1 MKKLLFLII
10 LLLGVYSNALNAQC
24 SFTTNITASGPTLA
38 CASISLT
45 AGTTGTFYSWSNG
58 SNSQGITTTVSGT
71 YSVLIVN
78 AVGCSGTA
86 AINVSITPNP
96 TISVSGTSLT
106 CPGVSNTIIASGAN
120 TFTWSANAGGGSSN
134 SVVVNP
140 SITTNYTVMGNVGNC
155 FSLLIFALQVDPAP
169 NASITVSN
177 PSVSCNDVTL
187 TAGPTSNY
195 WTQKTSIT
203 TSRRYAVGFSI
214 GTKGYIGTGHNGSYL
229 NDFWEYDPSTN
240 AWTQKANFAGSA
252 RFGAIGVSVGN
263 KGYVG
268 TGYNGSALSD
278 FWEYDPLTNTWT
290 QKANFSGG
298 VRYIASAVSVGTK
311 LYVGLGYS
319 GSGYLNDFWEYTPS
333 TNTWVQKSNFPGSAR
348 YVAAGFTIG
357 TKGYIGMGYNGIYQN
372 DLYEYDPTFNSWSQK
387 ANFGG
392 SGRQSPCGFSIG
404 NRGYFVGGYNGGT
417 YYNDV
422 WEYNQSSNV
431 WVQKATSFGGSVR
444 ISAVSFVLNGKAYM
458 GTGEI
463 GSASYTNDLWEY
475 TPQVSFL
482 WSTGSTLQ
490 AITSSVSGTYS
501 LTATS
506 VLGCSNTSSIIAS
519 IFGSP
524 TLSIQ
529 GPSITCA
536 SSPISLT
543 VSGASS
549 YTWGPNAGN
558 STNSI
563 VVVTP
568 TASTSYTVSG
578 TNGGCNSI
586 AMINVTVNPIPVL
599 TANASALN
607 VCQGGTLNLFGSG
620 AVSYTWSNGV
630 SNNVPFTPTASNVY
644 SVIGTNSNQ
653 CTASAS
659 LAVAVNPLPTLV
671 INNGTVC
678 QGQSFILNASGAT
691 TYTYSSGS
699 NFVTPSVSTSYS
711 VYGTNS
717 FGCLAQS
724 PAVSSVLV
732 LPSPTVSVNGGAIC
746 SGQNFTLSP
755 TGAVTYTYSG
765 GGAIVSPTV
774 TTSYSITGFGFNG
787 CPNAVP
793 AIATITVNP
802 LPSISAPNGTIC
814 QGKSFTITPSGAA
827 SYTYSS
833 GSNVV
838 SPSSNAFYTIFG
850 TNAQGC
856 VNSNPAIVLITVN
869 PNPTISVN
877 SGTICQGQSFNMV
890 PSGANSYTYS
900 SGSAVVNPN
909 FTTTYTV
916 TGSSLGCLSGN
927 AAVSTVSVLPSPT
940 VTVNSGTICIGQSF
954 TMIPSGASSYTFTGG
969 NAVVSPTI
977 NTNYSVTGT
986 GTNGC
991 INAIPALASITVN
1004 ALPII
1009 TALSGSICNGNSYTI
1024 NPSGASAYVFSS
1036 GSAIVSPANTTTYSV
1051 SGTSTAGCLS
1061 ASPAVVTVTV
1071 NSIPI
1076 IAVNSGTIC
1085 SGQSFTMIPSGASTY
1100 TYSSGS
1106 ALVTPS
1112 INSTYSVT
1120 GTSAA
1125 GCIGSAAAVST
1136 VVVLASPTVVV
1147 PSGTI
1152 CNGQSFTLSPSG
1164 AVTYV
1169 YSGGSA
1175 IVSPAVNTT
1184 YSVTGTGANGCNNQV
1199 PALASITVNTLPVIS
1214 AASGSICNGN
1224 SFTISPSGASSYIYS
1239 SGSAIVS
1246 PATTTTYS
1254 VSGTSTAGCL
1264 SASPAFV
1271 TVNVNALP
1279 IITVNSGSICSG
1291 RSFTLTPSGASTYT
1305 YSGGSAIVTPSVNS
1319 TYSVT
1324 GTSSLGCI
1332 GSAAA
1337 VSTVVVLASPTV
1349 VVSSGTICNGQ
1360 SFTLSPSGA
1369 VTYVYS
1375 GGSAIVSPAV
1385 NTTYSVTG
1393 TGANGCTN
1401 QIPALAS
1408 ITVNTLPVISVTS
1421 GSICNGN
1428 SFTITPTGAASYIY
1442 SSGSAIV
1449 SPATTTTYSVSGT
1462 STAGCLSASPALVTV
1477 TVNALPIITVNSGSI
1492 CSGRSFTLTPS
1503 GASTYTY
1510 SAGSAIVTP
1519 SSNSTYSVTGTSSVG
1534 CIGSAAAVSTVVV
1547 LASPTVV
1554 VSSGT
1559 ICNGQSFTLSPS
1571 GAVTYVYSGGSAIVS
1586 PAVNTTYSVTGTSA
1600 NGCTNQVTALAT
1612 ITVNTLPVIS
1622 ATSGSICNG
1631 NSFTISPS
1639 GASSYIYSSGSAI
1652 VSPATTTTYSV
1663 SGTSTAGCLSASP
1676 ALVTVTVNALPIIT
1690 VNSGSICSGRSFT
1703 LIPSGA
1709 NTYTYSSGSAIVTP
1723 TINTSYSVTGT
1734 STAGCVG
1741 ILSAISNVSVYA
1753 LPTVSLSGGI
1763 TCSGD
1768 SFTLIPS
1775 GASNYTYS
1783 GGSNV
1788 VNPTVTTS
1796 YSVNGTNSVGC
1807 VSLPA
1812 VATITVNALP
1822 IITVNSGTI
1831 CQGDSFTINPSGAS
1845 TYTYSTGSNVITP
1858 SLVTTFTYS
1867 VIGTNSNNCVSSN
1880 AAIGQLSVNAI
1891 PSIVVPAT
1899 ATICSGNSYT
1909 INPSG
1914 AATYTYSNG
1923 TNIVSPIVTTSY
1935 SIAGTSS
1942 VGCVGYNTMT
1952 ISVQP
1957 SITVSISG
1965 PTAVCA
1971 GQSITLTGNGA
1982 ITYTW
1987 SNGVNSSS
1995 VTISPSVTSIYT
2007 LNAGNGSCIGSAT
2020 QSVLLYSNPSVNIIS
2035 SGSVICTNENFT
2047 LAALGAGTYTWS
2059 NGSSTSSIV
2068 LIATVSNSYSIIGLD
2083 ANGCIGT
2090 ASITQIV
2097 DPCVGINEHGE
2108 NLQNKVRVFPN
2119 PSNGMITVSF
2129 GSLQNQS
2136 IIEIRNYLGELIY
2149 REYANGL
2156 NSEINLKDVANGVYI
2171 LRLITTNRTEMS
2183 TKIIKQ

>member
-444 ISAVSFVLNGKAYM
+444 ISAVSFVLNGRAYM

-1184 YSVTGTGANGCNNQV
+1184 YSVTGT
-1199 PALASITVNTLPVIS
+1199 
-1214 AASGSICNGN
+1214 
-1224 SFTISPSGASSYIYS
+1224 
-1239 SGSAIVS
+1239 
-1246 PATTTTYS
+1246 
-1254 VSGTSTAGCL
+1254 
-1264 SASPAFV
+1264 
-1271 TVNVNALP
+1271 
-1279 IITVNSGSICSG
+1279 
-1291 RSFTLTPSGASTYT
+1291 
-1305 YSGGSAIVTPSVNS
+1305 
-1319 TYSVT
+1319 
-1324 GTSSLGCI
+1324 
-1332 GSAAA
+1332 
-1337 VSTVVVLASPTV
+1337 
-1349 VVSSGTICNGQ
+1349 
-1360 SFTLSPSGA
+1360 
-1369 VTYVYS
+1369 
-1375 GGSAIVSPAV
+1375 
-1385 NTTYSVTG
+1385 
-1393 TGANGCTN
+1393 
-1401 QIPALAS
+1401 
-1408 ITVNTLPVISVTS
+1408 
-1421 GSICNGN
+1421 
-1428 SFTITPTGAASYIY
+1428 
-1442 SSGSAIV
+1442 
-1449 SPATTTTYSVSGT
+1449 
-1462 STAGCLSASPALVTV
+1462 
-1477 TVNALPIITVNSGSI
+1477 
-1492 CSGRSFTLTPS
+1492 
-1503 GASTYTY
+1503 
-1510 SAGSAIVTP
+1510 
-1519 SSNSTYSVTGTSSVG
+1519 
-1534 CIGSAAAVSTVVV
+1534 
-1547 LASPTVV
+1547 
-1554 VSSGT
+1554 
-1559 ICNGQSFTLSPS
+1559 
-1571 GAVTYVYSGGSAIVS
+1571 
-1586 PAVNTTYSVTGTSA
+1586 SA

-1741 ILSAISNVSVYA
+1741 ILSAISNVSVHA